1 MKLISSAALNAL
13 KEALAKIYWYKR
25 DLRSFLINTIDN
37 PNILARL
44 NWEDNKRNIVAD
56 LIDYCARNQSTHQD
70 DLIKLMREVT
80 RMDDFSHLEQLEDGK
95 AKAVAA
101 KTAVSALTKLTA
113 SHEKL
118 IGEQQRAEEMRDAA
132 QKSILVQK
140 GVSEKLADL
149 HQQVC
154 SLIGTND
161 FQKRGYQLEK
171 ILKEV
176 FALFDLDPR
185 ASFRNMGEQIDGAF
199 TFESI
204 DYLLEAKWQK
214 ELVGIQELDSF
225 KSRLERK
232 LDNTLGLFFSFN
244 GFSENAINTH
254 ITGRKTMILMD
265 GSDLMAVLDGQ
276 ISLPQLLLRKRR
288 HASQTGNIY
297 LKIRDILQ
305 S

>member
-56 LIDYCARNQSTHQD
+56 LIDYCARNQNTYQD

-80 RMDDFSHLEQLEDGK
+80 RIDDFSHLEQLEDGK

-305 S
+305 N